1 MSEHQKLSS
10 PDTVSHRVKV
20 QSIETLSKNWYVLKK
35 ATFQFQRETGEWQEQ
50 QREVYD
56 RGNGVAILLYDTS
69 RRNVIL
75 TRQFRF
81 PAFAN
86 GYRDL
91 LVEVPAGLLDNLDPA
106 SRVRNELEEET
117 GYRVGEITKVF
128 EVFMS
133 PGSVTEILHLYIAAY
148 DPSNRVGA
156 GGGLKEEGEEIG
168 VFEIG
173 FDQAMAMVKSG
184 QICDAKTIML
194 LQHVA
199 LEIFT
204 KR

>member
-1 MSEHQKLSS
+1 MSETPKPSS

-20 QSIETLSKNWYVLKK
+20 QSIETLSENWYVLKK
-35 ATFQFQRETGEWQEQ
+35 ATFQFQRETGEWQDQ

-56 RGNGVAILLYDTS
+56 RGNGVAILLYDRT
-69 RRNVIL
+69 RRTVIL

-91 LVEVPAGLLDNLDPA
+91 LIEVPAGLLDNLDPA

-117 GYRVGEITKVF
+117 GYRVGDITKVF

-173 FDQAMAMVKSG
+173 FDKAMAMVKSG

-199 LEIFT
+199 LEVFT
-204 KR
+204 TR

>member
-1 MSEHQKLSS
+1 MSKAPNPSS
-10 PDTVSHRVKV
+10 PDTVSHRVKI

-91 LVEVPAGLLDNLDPA
+91 LIEVPAGLLDNLDPA

-117 GYRVGEITKVF
+117 GYRVGDITKVF

-148 DPSNRVGA
+148 DPSNRVGE

-168 VFEIG
+168 VFEIN

-194 LQHVA
+194 LQHAA
-199 LEIFT
+199 LEVFS
-204 KR
+204 KS

>member
-1 MSEHQKLSS
+1 MTEHQKLSS

-20 QSIETLSKNWYVLKK
+20 QSVETLSENWYVLKK
-35 ATFQFQRETGEWQEQ
+35 ATFQFQRETGEWQDQ

-56 RGNGVAILLYDTS
+56 RGNGVAILLYDRT
-69 RRNVIL
+69 RRTVIL

-91 LVEVPAGLLDNLDPA
+91 LIEVPAGLLDNLDPA
-106 SRVRNELEEET
+106 SRVRSELEEET
-117 GYRVGEITKVF
+117 GYRVGDITKVF
-128 EVFMS
+128 DVFMS

-168 VFEIG
+168 VFEIS

-199 LEIFT
+199 LEVFT

>member
-1 MSEHQKLSS
+1 MSEKSKLDV
-10 PDTVSHRVKV
+10 DTVSHRVKV
-20 QSIETLSKNWYVLKK
+20 QAMTTLSDNWYVLKK
-35 ATFQFQRETGEWQEQ
+35 ATFLFQRETGEWQEQ

-56 RGNGVAILLYDTS
+56 RGNGVAILLYDVK
-69 RRNVIL
+69 RRTVIL

-91 LVEVPAGLLDNLDPA
+91 LIEVPAGLLDNLDPA
-106 SRVRNELEEET
+106 SRVRGELEEET

-128 EVFMS
+128 DVFMS

-173 FDQAMAMVKSG
+173 FDQAIAMVKSG
-184 QICDAKTIML
+184 AICDAKTIML

-199 LEIFT
+199 MEIF
-204 KR
+204 

>member
-20 QSIETLSKNWYVLKK
+20 QSIETLSENWYVLKK
-35 ATFQFQRETGEWQEQ
+35 ATFQFQRETGEWQDQ

-56 RGNGVAILLYDTS
+56 RGNGVAILLYDRI
-69 RRNVIL
+69 RRTVIL

-91 LVEVPAGLLDNLDPA
+91 LIEVPAGLLDNLDPA
-106 SRVRNELEEET
+106 SRVRSELEEET
-117 GYRVGEITKVF
+117 GYRVGDITKVF
-128 EVFMS
+128 EAFMS

-168 VFEIG
+168 VFEIS

-199 LEIFT
+199 LEVFT